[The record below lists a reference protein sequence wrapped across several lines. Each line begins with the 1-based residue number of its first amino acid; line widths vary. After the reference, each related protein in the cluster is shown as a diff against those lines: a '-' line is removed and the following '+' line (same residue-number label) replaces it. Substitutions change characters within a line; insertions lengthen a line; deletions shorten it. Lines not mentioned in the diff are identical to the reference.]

1 MPQED
6 DSSSS
11 QKVAEESR
19 LEAREPYQK
28 PSFRCE
34 KIFETMALQCGKMQ
48 STQGQCH
55 YNRKS
60 S

>member
-1 MPQED
+1 MPQEER
-6 DSSSS
+6 DSSP
-11 QKVAEESR
+11 KVAEERRPETKKS
-19 LEAREPYQK
+19 YQK
-28 PSFRCE
+28 PSFRHE

-48 STQGQCH
+48 STEGSYH